1 MTTHP
6 TPALISRY
14 ASGGAVVDDTT
25 IWAVEAHLETC
36 AACRAVLADAVDPG
50 TQNLLDRVADGIAS
64 GIAAGP
70 APVRHHRLRRTGVAA
85 RVLPWLVTATGL
97 MLAAALFE
105 WTFDSLPSL
114 VLLVAPVAPLLPV
127 AAVWSRRVDPAWE
140 LTATMPRTGLP
151 LLMRRTLG
159 VLSAVMPVL
168 AVAGWVT
175 GHSPGLWLLP
185 VLGFTAGTLALGTV
199 VGVDRAALALALTW
213 CAGVVAPSLA
223 DGRLPAILT
232 GNSLPG
238 WALTTVALTA
248 VVLMQARRRPH
259 LLNTTSSQGRM
270 ERS

>member
-6 TPALISRY
+6 TPTLISRY
-14 ASGGAVVDDTT
+14 ASGDAGVDETT
-25 IWAVEAHLETC
+25 IWAVEAHLESC
-36 AACRAVLADAVDPG
+36 AACRTVLTDAVDPG
-50 TQNLLDRVADGIAS
+50 TRDLLDRVADGIATA
-64 GIAAGP
+64 IATGP
-70 APVRHHRLRRTGVAA
+70 PPVRRTRLRRTGVAA
-85 RVLPWLVTATGL
+85 RILPWLVTATGL

-159 VLSAVMPVL
+159 VLTAVIPVL
-168 AVAGWVT
+168 AVTGWFT

-199 VGVDRAALALALTW
+199 LGVDRAAVALAIAW

-232 GNSLPG
+232 DSSLPG

-248 VVLMQARRRPH
+248 VVLVRTRRRPH
-259 LLNTTSSQGRM
+259 QPHQNLM
-270 ERS
+270 H